1 MTIKMNQVYGIEPD
15 LCIKNPALIL
25 DFGKDIILPQY
36 FYDQLKHLQ
45 KGNYYEATEA
55 SNQILQSLQSIE
67 GLDNILAFK
76 TPQNG
81 FIYFINQEI
90 SFNNTKFTEDEFDL
104 KNPLHR
110 YLLSLFIMAKSLET
124 SVIFLI
130 NSSILIQK
138 CNLLKFDFINIK
150 DFANYSASWLNTD
163 LLLSIQSHLQP
174 IQATTQI
181 QWTDEPEIVS
191 NPTLN
196 ISWQDL

>member
-1 MTIKMNQVYGIEPD
+1 MNQVYGIEPD
-15 LCIKNPALIL
+15 LCIQNPALIL

-55 SNQILQSLQSIE
+55 ANQIIQSLQPIE
-67 GLDNILAFK
+67 ELENILAFK

-90 SFNNTKFTEDEFDL
+90 SLKKTEFTEDKFDL
-104 KNPLHR
+104 KNPFHR
-110 YLLSLFIMAKSLET
+110 YLLSLFIMVKYLEI
-124 SVIFLI
+124 SVIFLA
-130 NSSILIQK
+130 SSSSLIQK
-138 CNLLKFDFINIK
+138 CNLLNFNFINIK
-150 DFANYSASWLNTD
+150 DFYNYSQSWLNTD
-163 LLLSIQSHLQP
+163 VILSIHSRLQP

-191 NPTLN
+191 NPNPN